1 MTMLSK
7 EQVRQIHNAVRR
19 NQIPSFGL
27 ESEVTDFIACAV
39 EEKMARGQSFDT
51 ALQEAISETGAID
64 KLKAYHSPS
73 GINQINVPGMLRNY
87 LVVAMRN
94 LRKHRF
100 YTAISLT
107 GLSFSMVA
115 LLIIGAFVKSEY
127 TYDREFSDHEQLF
140 RVNSFNRENPA
151 RHDHESSPFLAD
163 ALLDEVPQIEQVSG
177 LKRLFS
183 DEIVNWNGKKL
194 TGFSL
199 ATVRESFLDMFGI
212 RLLSGSAD
220 GFDDAINELL
230 ISDGLSARLFGK
242 ASPIG
247 ETVELIEGEN
257 VYLFKVSGVFEAL
270 PEGTHLSNEDFRFDM
285 LTSVKTRDRYDD
297 TNGWQSTKEATY
309 VKLLPGTDVEPLD
322 ARINEVLRARAG
334 EDIWY
339 QHYLQPVN
347 DIYLNRAG
355 IPIATEGNLTRLYV
369 FSLVGLLILL
379 IACINYINL
388 MTAQASVRLK
398 ELGVRKVI
406 GASRAQFVFQFLT
419 ETLLLSFLAAVVA
432 LSFTYLLL
440 PLVND
445 YAGLNLDFL
454 LRQDL
459 FLVFSSLC
467 IVSLMSIVCGT
478 YPGVYLSRLSSSNL
492 LRQKVSDRS
501 KKWSFRKPLVSL
513 QYAISIGLVMATLVI
528 LRQIRY
534 MNEKDL
540 GFDKEAVVYL
550 DMGLEPALKYGRTLL
565 AETESKPGI
574 IAGSLTGNTLGA
586 DRMSGSRIEMRKGLL
601 EGDNYSHVLPVGP
614 GFREVMKLKMK
625 NGDWFTEVTQS
636 DSLVSYI
643 VNEAFVRENGL
654 GDPIGE
660 KLWRNGKEGRV
671 IGIVNDFHFKSMRH
685 AVDPLVLYVP
695 PATSLA
701 HETLAL
707 RLVPA
712 NITTTIDQLTEVWDK
727 VIPYQP
733 FEIQFLDD
741 QIRQFYEKE
750 RSFAQVF
757 SAFSFLAITISCL
770 GLIGLVSF
778 TTRQRSKEIGV
789 RKVLGASIKS
799 ILTLIS
805 KEFAMF
811 IFYGAVIAWPVT
823 HWLVGKW
830 LQDFDNRIELNVT
843 PFLISLLVSMVLS
856 WISVSYISFR
866 AAKANPVDAL
876 RSE

>member
-1 MTMLSK
+1 MLSK
-7 EQVRQIHNAVRR
+7 EQVRQIHNAVRK

-27 ESEVTDFIACAV
+27 ESEVVDFIACAV
-39 EEKMARGQSFDT
+39 EEKIAAGQPFDT
-51 ALQEAISETGAID
+51 ALEEAIRETGSID
-64 KLKAYHSPS
+64 SLKTYRISS
-73 GINQINVPGMLRNY
+73 GISQVNVPGMFRNYVVVALRN
-87 LVVAMRN
+87 LK
-94 LRKHRF
+94 KHRF

-127 TYDREFSDHEQLF
+127 SYDRSFQEHEQLF
-140 RVNSFNRENPA
+140 RVNSFSRENPA
-151 RHDHESSPFLAD
+151 KHDHESSPFLVD
-163 ALLDEVPQIEQVSG
+163 ALLDEVPEVTKASG

-183 DEIVNWNGKKL
+183 DEIVHWKGKKL

-199 ATVRESFLDMFGI
+199 GTVRQSFLEMFDI
-212 RLLSGSAD
+212 SLLSGTVW
-220 GFDDAINELL
+220 GFDNAVNELL
-230 ISDGLSARLFGK
+230 ISDRLAAKLFDTVD
-242 ASPIG
+242 PVG
-247 ETVELIEGEN
+247 ETLRLIEGEK
-257 VYLFKVSGVFEAL
+257 VYLFKVSGVFASL
-270 PEGTHLSNEDFRFDM
+270 QQGTHLTSEDFRFDM

-309 VKLLPGTDVEPLD
+309 LKVQPGADIDQLNTK
-322 ARINEVLRARAG
+322 INEVLRARAG

-369 FSLVGLLILL
+369 FSMVGLLILL

-406 GASRAQFVFQFLT
+406 GASRGQFVFQFLT
-419 ETLLLSFLAAVVA
+419 ETLLLNLLSAVGA

-440 PLVND
+440 PLIND

-454 LRQDL
+454 LRKDV
-459 FLVFSSLC
+459 FLVFASLC

-478 YPGVYLSRLSSSNL
+478 YPGVYLSRLSSNSL
-492 LRQKVSDRS
+492 LRQKITGGS

-528 LRQIRY
+528 LKQIRF
-534 MNEKDL
+534 MDKKEL

-550 DMGLEPALKYGRTLL
+550 DMGLEHALRYGQTLL
-565 AETESKPGI
+565 AETESQPGI

-586 DRMSGSRIEMRKGLL
+586 DRMSGSRINMRKGLL
-601 EGDNYSHVLPVGP
+601 ESDLYSHVLPVGP

-625 NGDWFTEVTQS
+625 RGEWFTAVTQN

-643 VNEAFVRENGL
+643 VNEAFVRENSL
-654 GDPIGE
+654 TDPIGE

-695 PATSLA
+695 PENDLA
-701 HETLAL
+701 HQTLAL
-707 RLVPA
+707 RLVPGNMTA
-712 NITTTIDQLTEVWDK
+712 TIDRLSDIWSD

-733 FEIQFLDD
+733 FEAQFLDD
-741 QIRQFYEKE
+741 QIQRFYEKE
-750 RSFAQVF
+750 RSFARVF

-789 RKVLGASIKS
+789 RKVLGASVKS

-805 KEFAMF
+805 REFALF
-811 IFYGAVIAWPVT
+811 IFYGAIIAWPVT

-830 LQDFDNRIELNVT
+830 LQDFDHRIELNMV
-843 PFLISLLVSMVLS
+843 PFLISLAVSMVLS
-856 WISVSYISFR
+856 WVSVSYISFR